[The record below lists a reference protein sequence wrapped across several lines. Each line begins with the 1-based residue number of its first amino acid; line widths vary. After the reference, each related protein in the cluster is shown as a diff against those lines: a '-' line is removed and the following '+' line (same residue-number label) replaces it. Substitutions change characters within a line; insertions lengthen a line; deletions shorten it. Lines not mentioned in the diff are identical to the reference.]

1 MYKNIQLIKEDY
13 LSLIIYNKDNFGD
26 LYFISEEV
34 DSADF
39 KTILNNK
46 IELSYTSTFHQYVQ
60 YGIYNYFLYASYEN
74 NSNYYLKLIFFESQ
88 NLDRECFYSQF
99 NIQNSSIIQSFEVFY
114 ATDTTHFVFFGNN
127 LYKYQIDFTLKE
139 KTKNEEK
146 QLSINNVSIEKSINI
161 NNINL
166 QYLSQSI
173 INFDNS
179 ILMITYIYQKS
190 SQNFIVSEIFDY
202 SLNNIVNNGEVISYK

>member
-1 MYKNIQLIKEDY
+1 M
-13 LSLIIYNKDNFGD
+13 
-26 LYFISEEV
+26 
-34 DSADF
+34 
-39 KTILNNK
+39 
-46 IELSYTSTFHQYVQ
+46 
-60 YGIYNYFLYASYEN
+60 
-74 NSNYYLKLIFFESQ
+74 FFF
-88 NLDRECFYSQF
+88 R
-99 NIQNSSIIQSFEVFY
+99 
-114 ATDTTHFVFFGNN
+114 NN

>member
-1 MYKNIQLIKEDY
+1 M
-13 LSLIIYNKDNFGD
+13 
-26 LYFISEEV
+26 
-34 DSADF
+34 
-39 KTILNNK
+39 
-46 IELSYTSTFHQYVQ
+46 
-60 YGIYNYFLYASYEN
+60 
-74 NSNYYLKLIFFESQ
+74 
-88 NLDRECFYSQF
+88 DRECFYSQF
-99 NIQNSSIIQSFEVFY
+99 NIQNSSIIQSFVVFY
-114 ATDTTHFVFFGNN
+114 TTDTTHFVFFRNN

-202 SLNNIVNNGEVISYK
+202 SLNNIVNNGEVISDTQSILKIHELQDFKILKTFKLNDKNVLYFFVDSVFL